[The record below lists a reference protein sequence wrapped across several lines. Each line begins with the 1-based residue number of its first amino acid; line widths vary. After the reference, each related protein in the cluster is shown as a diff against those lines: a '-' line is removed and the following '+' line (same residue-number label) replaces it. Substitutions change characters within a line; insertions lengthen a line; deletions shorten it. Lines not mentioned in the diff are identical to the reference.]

1 MSTNVM
7 KMFGVLYSLY
17 YNSFKLPT
25 SQVTTY
31 SVSAWSPDK
40 KQKNKIN
47 IKKNNSKFKFKRNS
61 CVMFEGAE
69 KKVLP
74 GW

>member
-1 MSTNVM
+1 MLKIMFANVM

-40 KQKNKIN
+40 KQKN
-47 IKKNNSKFKFKRNS
+47 
-61 CVMFEGAE
+61 
-69 KKVLP
+69 
-74 GW
+74 